1 MPFRDVVNK
10 GKWNKRK
17 YYSIYYCIFL
27 NIIKM
32 LLDIIFI
39 SYDSFIYCW
48 FWSRKNTVDKDFY
61 KLSLCSDTKKQA
73 WNKNQNF

>member
-1 MPFRDVVNK
+1 MKQKEILFNILLYILKRNK
-10 GKWNKRK
+10 NVTWYNL
-17 YYSIYYCIFL
+17 Y
-27 NIIKM
+27 
-32 LLDIIFI
+32 FI
-39 SYDSFIYCW
+39 GLSFIYSW